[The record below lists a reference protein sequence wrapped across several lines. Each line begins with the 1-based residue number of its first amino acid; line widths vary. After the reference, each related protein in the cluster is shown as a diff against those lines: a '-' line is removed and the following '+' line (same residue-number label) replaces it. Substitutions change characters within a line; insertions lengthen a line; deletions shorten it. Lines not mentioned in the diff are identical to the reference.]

1 MSRRLTPAIVASRTR
16 LERTASPFETLS
28 SWWLGSVVAPI
39 GLTLLVITAGYVI
52 SGGTD
57 PDFPPQFPTLVYGIA
72 SVVVVG
78 VVCAVIDQ
86 HQWHAAALFRRPG
99 RAELVAGVGATVL
112 GVLVGWPLTT
122 VITDTIGVARYAL
135 PSIRTTAGLIALG
148 FGAVVV
154 APVVEEVLYR
164 GLFVGI
170 GLSRGYSPLIVG
182 TSSLLVFA
190 VVHVFTA
197 GVAGIVN
204 AFLLGTLLTWLRLR
218 FDNLVGAWLF
228 HALNNLLELVVAL
241 SLVPSLYAL

>member
-1 MSRRLTPAIVASRTR
+1 
-16 LERTASPFETLS
+16 
-28 SWWLGSVVAPI
+28 VV
-39 GLTLLVITAGYVI
+39 
-52 SGGTD
+52 
-57 PDFPPQFPTLVYGIA
+57 
-72 SVVVVG
+72 
-78 VVCAVIDQ
+78 
-86 HQWHAAALFRRPG
+86 
-99 RAELVAGVGATVL
+99 

-122 VITDTIGVARYAL
+122 VIADTIGVARYAP
-135 PSIRTTAGLIALG
+135 PSISTTAGLIALG

-170 GLSRGYSPLIVG
+170 GLSRGYSSLIVG

-218 FDNLVGAWLF
+218 FDNLIGAWLF
-228 HALNNLLELVVAL
+228 HALNNLLELFVGL